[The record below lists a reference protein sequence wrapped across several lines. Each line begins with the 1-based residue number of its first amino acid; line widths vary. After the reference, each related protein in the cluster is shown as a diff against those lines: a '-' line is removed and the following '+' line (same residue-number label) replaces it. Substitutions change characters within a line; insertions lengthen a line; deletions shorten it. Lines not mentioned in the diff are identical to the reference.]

1 MLLVWIFTISSEKPS
16 DRKILHQIVSF
27 TIGEKTILTKK
38 ENILVIPNPSKQLS
52 TRDNF
57 LPRIWEEAAWNF
69 HIPPDTL
76 PGLRALGDFFFLNFL
91 SRSSLKGC
99 IPMGSFEEDHFVYCT
114 SKNQYSDSV
123 ALRNLV
129 IWFSYFNFWSCYNK
143 ITPIFINKI
152 QFLYNKPL
160 TQQCKN
166 PGKFYMDFTWEIWF
180 PFFFLTKMNPSP
192 SLIQ

>member
-1 MLLVWIFTISSEKPS
+1 MNCSTPGLPVHHQLPEFTQTHVHWVSDALQLHEMLLVWIFTISSEKPS

-99 IPMGSFEEDHFVYCT
+99 IPMGSFEDCFSLFLCTDHWGKLSCLSLLFFGT
-114 SKNQYSDSV
+114 LHSDGVSF
-123 ALRNLV
+123 L
-129 IWFSYFNFWSCYNK
+129 FSFAFS
-143 ITPIFINKI
+143 FSS
-152 QFLYNKPL
+152 FLSYL
-160 TQQCKN
+160 
-166 PGKFYMDFTWEIWF
+166 
-180 PFFFLTKMNPSP
+180 
-192 SLIQ
+192 